1 MTYSTLGVLSFSV
14 SVVIEIESCD
24 ENFGLGPVSVT
35 GNLGTYVVREE
46 NLGKLSTDI
55 QDYLKKVRGKVGC
68 DMIQHRQAQRPMV

>member
-35 GNLGTYVVREE
+35 GIGVRKPEIGVRMPRALE
-46 NLGKLSTDI
+46 KGLKPANGATPIPSPGMPGEDKGK
-55 QDYLKKVRGKVGC
+55 Y
-68 DMIQHRQAQRPMV
+68 